1 MLLMAFKCVNKNAAR
16 FCLTALH
23 NQEVFFEFQNGG
35 SSSSGGGGR
44 TM

>member
-1 MLLMAFKCVNKNAAR
+1 MLLMAFKCMNTNAAR
-16 FCLTALH
+16 FCLAALH
-23 NQEVFFEFQNGG
+23 NQEVEFQNGG